1 MATARQR
8 VEPEAADR
16 PLVEVRDLVKH
27 FPVGG
32 GWSWPRGGRQPATL
46 RAVDGVSLDIP
57 RGDSLGV
64 VGESGSG
71 KTTLGR
77 LLLRLLPPT
86 SGRVLFDGADI
97 QGLAG
102 AELRRFRRRVQ
113 MMFQNPYEALNPR
126 FTVLRSVM
134 EPLIIHGVGDERE
147 RRERALEAL
156 HEVHLRPAERYA
168 ERFPHELSGGQL
180 QRVVLAR
187 ALVLRP
193 DFLVADEPVSML
205 DVSVRAEI
213 LNLMREVAERR
224 RLTTLYISHDLT
236 LIRYTC
242 RRTAVMYLG
251 RVVELGPTE
260 AVIRSPRHPYTQALI
275 RAVPDPDPDRPPATA
290 DIPEGSASALQL
302 PGGCRFRDRCP
313 LAMPRCAEAEP
324 PLVPVGPDHA
334 SACWLHA
341 GEAGTGEGGVA

>member
-1 MATARQR
+1 MATARQCL
-8 VEPEAADR
+8 EPASQA
-16 PLVEVRDLVKH
+16 LVEVRDVVKH
-27 FPVGG
+27 FAVGRAG
-32 GWSWPRGGRQPATL
+32 LPWRRHAVVV
-46 RAVDGVSLDIP
+46 RAVDGVSVSIP
-57 RGDSLGV
+57 RGDSVGV

-86 SGRVLFDGADI
+86 SGQILFDGVDLQSLSGDA
-97 QGLAG
+97 
-102 AELRRFRRRVQ
+102 LRRFRQRAQ

-134 EPLIIHGVGDERE
+134 EPLIIHRIGDDRE
-147 RRERALEAL
+147 RRARALEAL
-156 HEVHLRPAERYA
+156 HEVHLRPPERYA
-168 ERFPHELSGGQL
+168 QRYPHELSGGQL

-187 ALVLRP
+187 ALVLQP
-193 DFLVADEPVSML
+193 EFLVADEPVSML
-205 DVSVRAEI
+205 DVSVRADI
-213 LNLMREVAERR
+213 LNLMREVAVQR

-260 AVIRSPRHPYTQALI
+260 AVISNPRHPYTQALV
-275 RAVPDPDPDRPPATA
+275 RAVPDPDPERPRAAADVPEAPA
-290 DIPEGSASALQL
+290 SSLQ
-302 PGGCRFRDRCP
+302 PPSGCRFRDRCP
-313 LAMPRCAEAEP
+313 FAMPRCAEAEP
-324 PLVPVGPDHA
+324 PLLPVGPEHL

-341 GEAGTGEGGVA
+341 EPEVAMAGGPW